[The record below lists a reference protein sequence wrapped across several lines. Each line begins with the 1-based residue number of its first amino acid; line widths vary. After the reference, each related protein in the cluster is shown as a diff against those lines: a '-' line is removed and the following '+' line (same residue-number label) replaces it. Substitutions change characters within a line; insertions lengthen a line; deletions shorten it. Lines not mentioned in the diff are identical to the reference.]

1 MQNTSSEYK
10 ELVKQSGRTFKA
22 KVICTFADGTQKIFT
37 DSDIMQNGLKIS
49 DATSNEGSFDVG
61 CAIIKE
67 LVLELDNS
75 NKQLADIDFSNAKFD
90 VRIGLVIEQ
99 KYDGTTKTEWIKK
112 GIYYTEEITENENF
126 VSIVAYDAMAKFDK
140 PYNSSLKFP
149 QMLLSIFSDACTACG
164 VPYASLAFPN
174 SKFYVQSKD
183 FINEN
188 TTYRDIISYVAQL
201 ACCFVRVDVDGIV
214 HMRWYED
221 TNREIIE
228 RQKISGN
235 VTVTCALITTA
246 DEESKTYIIGH
257 RGYAVNI
264 EDNPLAQG
272 SVNSLATAF
281 SDNIL
286 EKTITP
292 FEGEVFSDPSI
303 EAGDIVTIY
312 DYSGNDYKTYITSV
326 TFNIDNKMQIAC
338 DAETFNEKNRAGGSQ
353 SATIIAMAK
362 KQTEMQIS
370 EYDIRVQQMNQLATN
385 AMGYYETIE
394 TQDDG
399 SIICYMHDK
408 ENLSDSKTI
417 WKKTVDGIFISSD
430 GGKTYIAGVDKNGN
444 AVLKILATEGIV
456 ADWINAGTLNANLI
470 KSGTLN
476 GNTIKTDTLSGEAIK
491 TGTLDG
497 DTIKANTLN
506 GNTIIAG
513 TLNGNAIKTGTLDAG
528 QISSGSIDAGM
539 IKTGTIKSSGTNPT
553 SLNLSTGEFIS
564 SNTDGSYKL
573 RIING
578 KIYVTAGGGKEF
590 LLVTSNAGKASLKI
604 ESIEYTGSIDSAG
617 SDTSIAGKTVYTNT
631 LKAAGSE
638 ELNIESPKIDGHTI
652 VFNTRTLSDGTTLKY
667 LSWE

>member
-22 KVICTFADGTQKIFT
+22 KVICTFADGAQKIFT
-37 DSDIMQNGLKIS
+37 DSDIMQNGLKIN

-75 NKQLADIDFSNAKFD
+75 NKQLSDIDFSNAKFD

-164 VPYASLAFPN
+164 VPYASLVFPN
-174 SKFYVQSKD
+174 STFYVQSKD

-201 ACCFVRVDVDGIV
+201 ACCFVRIDVDGMI
-214 HMRWYED
+214 HMRWYEETD
-221 TNREIIE
+221 REISE
-228 RQKISGN
+228 RQKISGSIK
-235 VTVTCALITTA
+235 VTCALITTA
-246 DEESKTYIIGH
+246 DEDSKTYIIGH
-257 RGYAVNI
+257 SGYAVNI

-312 DYSGNDYKTYITSV
+312 DYSGNAYKTYITSV

-362 KQTEMQIS
+362 KQAEMQIS

-394 TQDDG
+394 SQDDG

-456 ADWINAGTLNANLI
+456 ADWINAGTLNADL
-470 KSGTLN
+470 
-476 GNTIKTDTLSGEAIK
+476 
-491 TGTLDG
+491 
-497 DTIKANTLN
+497 
-506 GNTIIAG
+506 
-513 TLNGNAIKTGTLDAG
+513 
-528 QISSGSIDAGM
+528 
-539 IKTGTIKSSGTNPT
+539 IKTGTIT
-553 SLNLSTGEFIS
+553 S
-564 SNTDGSYKL
+564 
-573 RIING
+573 
-578 KIYVTAGGGKEF
+578 V
-590 LLVTSNAGKASLKI
+590 
-604 ESIEYTGSIDSAG
+604 
-617 SDTSIAGKTVYTNT
+617 
-631 LKAAGSE
+631 
-638 ELNIESPKIDGHTI
+638 
-652 VFNTRTLSDGTTLKY
+652 DGTTSIDVKNGVIQTIGKTSNITTKLTMKSGLIVISKLEGNTTMELGKIGCVGNAESFVLVNQATFDDSVSIGGVKIQKKSESDKDSIYAPAYTSPVFRLSNDSKSDTGALYISSDGNSVLKVDSIYLEGNGMSKKTATIDGTTIKY

>member
-22 KVICTFADGTQKIFT
+22 KVICTFPDNTQKIFT
-37 DSDIMQNGLKIS
+37 DSDIMQNGLKIN

-75 NKQLADIDFSNAKFD
+75 NKQLSDIDFSNAKFD

-126 VSIVAYDAMAKFDK
+126 VSIVAYDAMSKFDK
-140 PYNSSLKFP
+140 PYNSSLRFP

-164 VPYASLAFPN
+164 VSYASLAFPN

-201 ACCFVRVDVDGIV
+201 ACCFVRIDVDGIA

-292 FEGEVFSDPSI
+292 FEGEIISDPSI

-312 DYSGNDYKTYITSV
+312 DYSGNAYKTYITSV

-362 KQTEMQIS
+362 KQAEMQIS

-385 AMGYYETIE
+385 AMGYYETVE
-394 TQDDG
+394 SQDDG

-456 ADWINAGTLNANLI
+456 ADWINAGTLNADL
-470 KSGTLN
+470 
-476 GNTIKTDTLSGEAIK
+476 
-491 TGTLDG
+491 
-497 DTIKANTLN
+497 
-506 GNTIIAG
+506 
-513 TLNGNAIKTGTLDAG
+513 
-528 QISSGSIDAGM
+528 
-539 IKTGTIKSSGTNPT
+539 IKTGTIT
-553 SLNLSTGEFIS
+553 S
-564 SNTDGSYKL
+564 
-573 RIING
+573 
-578 KIYVTAGGGKEF
+578 V
-590 LLVTSNAGKASLKI
+590 
-604 ESIEYTGSIDSAG
+604 
-617 SDTSIAGKTVYTNT
+617 
-631 LKAAGSE
+631 
-638 ELNIESPKIDGHTI
+638 
-652 VFNTRTLSDGTTLKY
+652 DGTTSIDVKNGVIQTIGKTSNITTKLTMKSGLIVISKLEGNTTMELGKIGCVGNAESFVLVNQATFDDSVSIGGVKIQKKSESDKDSIYAPAYTSPVFRLSNDSKSDTGALYISSDGNSVLKVDSIYLEGNGMSKKTATIDGTTIKY

>member
-22 KVICTFADGTQKIFT
+22 KVICTFPDNTQKIFT
-37 DSDIMQNGLKIS
+37 DSDIMQNGLKIN

-75 NKQLADIDFSNAKFD
+75 NKQLADIDFNDASFD

-112 GIYYTEEITENENF
+112 GIYYAEEITESENF
-126 VSIVAYDAMAKFDK
+126 ISIVAYDAMAKFDK

-164 VPYASLAFPN
+164 VPYASLVFPN
-174 SKFYVQSKD
+174 STFYVQSKD

-201 ACCFVRVDVDGIV
+201 ACCFVRIDVDGIA

-257 RGYAVNI
+257 SGYAVNI

-292 FEGEVFSDPSI
+292 FEGEIISDPSI

-312 DYSGNDYKTYITSV
+312 DYSGNAYKTYITNV

-338 DAETFNEKNRAGGSQ
+338 DVETFNEKNRAGGSQ

-430 GGKTYIAGVDKNGN
+430 GGKTYVAGVDKNGN

-476 GNTIKTDTLSGEAIK
+476 GNAIKVGTLDGNTIKTDTLSGE
-491 TGTLDG
+491 
-497 DTIKANTLN
+497 TIKAGTLSASKITTGILN
-506 GNTIIAG
+506 GNLIKAG
-513 TLNGNAIKTGTLDAG
+513 KIESLGNNP
-528 QISSGSIDAGM
+528 SSF
-539 IKTGTIKSSGTNPT
+539 
-553 SLNLSTGEFIS
+553 NLSSGEFIS
-564 SNTDGSYKL
+564 ASTSGDFSL
-573 RIING
+573 RIKDGMIFFAHNDTEQQIFYPGYDYQGNPSCSMENLNSVSVGSMLRVGKGYDGDGLYING
-578 KIYVTAGGGKEF
+578 KDIYVNGH
-590 LLVTSNAGKASLKI
+590 KI
-604 ESIEYTGSIDSAG
+604 IFSIVYVNG
-617 SDTSIAGKTVYTNT
+617 IACNV
-631 LKAAGSE
+631 
-638 ELNIESPKIDGHTI
+638 
-652 VFNTRTLSDGTTLKY
+652 

>member
-1 MQNTSSEYK
+1 MQNTSSKYK
-10 ELVKQSGRTFKA
+10 ELINQSGRTFKA
-22 KVICTFADGTQKIFT
+22 KVICTFADGAQKIFT
-37 DSDIMQNGLKIS
+37 DSDIMQNGLKIN

-75 NKQLADIDFSNAKFD
+75 NKQLSDIDFSNAKFD

-164 VPYASLAFPN
+164 VPYASLVFPN
-174 SKFYVQSKD
+174 STFYVQSKD

-201 ACCFVRVDVDGIV
+201 ACCFARVDVDGMI
-214 HMRWYED
+214 HMRWYEETD
-221 TNREIIE
+221 REISE
-228 RQKISGN
+228 RQKISDG

-246 DEESKTYIIGH
+246 DEDSKTYIIGH
-257 RGYAVNI
+257 SGYAVNI

-312 DYSGNDYKTYITSV
+312 DYSGNAYKTYITSV

-385 AMGYYETIE
+385 AMGYYETVE
-394 TQDDG
+394 SQDDG

-456 ADWINAGTLNANLI
+456 ADWINAGTLNADL
-470 KSGTLN
+470 
-476 GNTIKTDTLSGEAIK
+476 
-491 TGTLDG
+491 
-497 DTIKANTLN
+497 
-506 GNTIIAG
+506 
-513 TLNGNAIKTGTLDAG
+513 
-528 QISSGSIDAGM
+528 
-539 IKTGTIKSSGTNPT
+539 IKTGTIT
-553 SLNLSTGEFIS
+553 S
-564 SNTDGSYKL
+564 
-573 RIING
+573 
-578 KIYVTAGGGKEF
+578 V
-590 LLVTSNAGKASLKI
+590 
-604 ESIEYTGSIDSAG
+604 
-617 SDTSIAGKTVYTNT
+617 
-631 LKAAGSE
+631 
-638 ELNIESPKIDGHTI
+638 
-652 VFNTRTLSDGTTLKY
+652 DGTTSIDVKNGVIQTIGKTSNITTKLTMKSGLIVISKLEGNTTMELGKIGCVGNAESFVLVNQATFDDSVSIGGVKIQKKSESDKDSIYAPAYTSPVFRLSNDSKSDTGALYISSDGNSVLKVDSIYLEGNGMSKKTATIDGTTIKY

>member
-1 MQNTSSEYK
+1 MQNTSSKYK
-10 ELVKQSGRTFKA
+10 DLVKQSGRTFKA
-22 KVICTFADGTQKIFT
+22 KVICTFPDNTQKIFT
-37 DSDIMQNGLKIS
+37 DSDIMQNGLKIN

-164 VPYASLAFPN
+164 VPYASLNFPN
-174 SKFYVQSKD
+174 GTFYIQSKD
-183 FINEN
+183 FIDESA
-188 TTYRDIISYVAQL
+188 TYRDIISYVAQL

-221 TNREIIE
+221 TNREITE
-228 RQKISGN
+228 RQKISGSIK
-235 VTVTCALITTA
+235 VTCALITA
-246 DEESKTYIIGH
+246 DEDSKTYIIGH
-257 RGYAVNI
+257 SGYAVNI

-456 ADWINAGTLNANLI
+456 ADWINAGTLNADL
-470 KSGTLN
+470 
-476 GNTIKTDTLSGEAIK
+476 
-491 TGTLDG
+491 
-497 DTIKANTLN
+497 
-506 GNTIIAG
+506 
-513 TLNGNAIKTGTLDAG
+513 
-528 QISSGSIDAGM
+528 
-539 IKTGTIKSSGTNPT
+539 IKTGTITSTDKTTSINISNGTITTTGSTAGYPTKLTIQSGYIVVSRVENNTTHEVGKFGFYSDNGEAKAFLLVHKVTADEIVANDSVSIGGIKAQKKSESDRDSIYAPAYT
-553 SLNLSTGEFIS
+553 SHTFRLSNDSESDIGALYIS
-564 SNTDGSYKL
+564 SNGNSVLKVDS
-573 RIING
+573 
-578 KIYVTAGGGKEF
+578 IYLEESGVSKKTA
-590 LLVTSNAGKASLKI
+590 T
-604 ESIEYTGSIDSAG
+604 ID
-617 SDTSIAGKTVYTNT
+617 GKT
-631 LKAAGSE
+631 
-638 ELNIESPKIDGHTI
+638 I
-652 VFNTRTLSDGTTLKY
+652 KY

>member
-1 MQNTSSEYK
+1 M
-10 ELVKQSGRTFKA
+10 
-22 KVICTFADGTQKIFT
+22 
-37 DSDIMQNGLKIS
+37 
-49 DATSNEGSFDVG
+49 
-61 CAIIKE
+61 
-67 LVLELDNS
+67 LELDNS
-75 NKQLADIDFSNAKFD
+75 NKQLSDIDFSNAKFD

-201 ACCFVRVDVDGIV
+201 ACCFVRIDIDGIA

-272 SVNSLATAF
+272 GVNTLSQAF
-281 SDNIL
+281 TNNIL

-312 DYSGNDYKTYITSV
+312 DYSGNAYKTYITSV

-338 DAETFNEKNRAGGSQ
+338 DAETFNEKNRSGANQ

-362 KQTEMQIS
+362 KQTEKQLS

-385 AMGYYETIE
+385 AMGYYETVE
-394 TQDDG
+394 SQDDG

-408 ENLSDSKTI
+408 ESLSDSKTI

-430 GGKTYIAGVDKNGN
+430 GGKTYVAGVDKNGN

-456 ADWINAGTLNANLI
+456 ADWIIAGTLNADL
-470 KSGTLN
+470 
-476 GNTIKTDTLSGEAIK
+476 
-491 TGTLDG
+491 
-497 DTIKANTLN
+497 
-506 GNTIIAG
+506 
-513 TLNGNAIKTGTLDAG
+513 
-528 QISSGSIDAGM
+528 
-539 IKTGTIKSSGTNPT
+539 IKTGTITSADGTTSIDVKNGVIQTIGKTSNITTKLTLNSGLIIISKVEGNTTTELGKIGCVGNAESFVLVNQATFDNSVSIGGIKIQKKSESDKDSIYAPAYTSPTFRLSNDSKSNVGAFYISSSGN
-553 SLNLSTGEFIS
+553 SVLE
-564 SNTDGSYKL
+564 
-573 RIING
+573 
-578 KIYVTAGGGKEF
+578 
-590 LLVTSNAGKASLKI
+590 
-604 ESIEYTGSIDSAG
+604 
-617 SDTSIAGKTVYTNT
+617 TNT
-631 LKAAGSE
+631 LK
-638 ELNIESPKIDGHTI
+638 LDGHTI

>member
-22 KVICTFADGTQKIFT
+22 KVICTFPDNTQKIFT
-37 DSDIMQNGLKIS
+37 DSDIMQNGLKIN

-75 NKQLADIDFSNAKFD
+75 NKQLSDIDFSNAKFD

-126 VSIVAYDAMAKFDK
+126 VSIVAYDAMSKFDK
-140 PYNSSLKFP
+140 PYNSSLRFP

-164 VPYASLAFPN
+164 VSYASLAFPN

-201 ACCFVRVDVDGIV
+201 ACCFVRIDVDGIA

-292 FEGEVFSDPSI
+292 FEGEIISDPSI

-312 DYSGNDYKTYITSV
+312 DYSGNAYKTYITNV

-338 DAETFNEKNRAGGSQ
+338 DVETFNEKNRAGGSQ

-385 AMGYYETIE
+385 AMGYYETVE
-394 TQDDG
+394 SQDDG

-456 ADWINAGTLNANLI
+456 ADWINAGTLNADL
-470 KSGTLN
+470 
-476 GNTIKTDTLSGEAIK
+476 
-491 TGTLDG
+491 
-497 DTIKANTLN
+497 
-506 GNTIIAG
+506 
-513 TLNGNAIKTGTLDAG
+513 
-528 QISSGSIDAGM
+528 
-539 IKTGTIKSSGTNPT
+539 IKTGTIT
-553 SLNLSTGEFIS
+553 S
-564 SNTDGSYKL
+564 
-573 RIING
+573 
-578 KIYVTAGGGKEF
+578 V
-590 LLVTSNAGKASLKI
+590 
-604 ESIEYTGSIDSAG
+604 
-617 SDTSIAGKTVYTNT
+617 
-631 LKAAGSE
+631 
-638 ELNIESPKIDGHTI
+638 
-652 VFNTRTLSDGTTLKY
+652 DGTTSIDVKNGVIQTIGKTSNITTKLTMKSGLIVISKLEGNTTMELGKIGCVGNAESFVLVNQATFDDSVSIGGVKIQKKSESDKDSIYAPAYTSPVFRLSNDSKSDTGALYISSDGNSVLKVDSIYLEGNGMSKKTATIDGTTIKY

>member
-1 MQNTSSEYK
+1 MQNTSSKYK

-22 KVICTFADGTQKIFT
+22 KVICTFADGTQRIFT
-37 DSDIMQNGLKIS
+37 DSDIMQNGLKIN

-75 NKQLADIDFSNAKFD
+75 NKQLADIDFNGASFD
-90 VRIGLVIEQ
+90 VRVGLIVEQ

-112 GIYYTEEITENENF
+112 GIYYAEEITESENF
-126 VSIVAYDAMAKFDK
+126 ISIVAYDAMAKFDK

-164 VPYASLAFPN
+164 VPYASLNFPN
-174 SKFYVQSKD
+174 STFYVQSKD
-183 FINEN
+183 FIDESA
-188 TTYRDIISYVAQL
+188 TYRDIISYVAQL
-201 ACCFVRVDVDGIV
+201 ACCFARVDVDGMI
-214 HMRWYED
+214 HMRWYEETD
-221 TNREIIE
+221 REISE
-228 RQKISGN
+228 RQKISGS

-246 DEESKTYIIGH
+246 DEDSKTYILGH
-257 RGYAVNI
+257 SGYAANI

-272 SVNSLATAF
+272 AVNTLSQAF
-281 SDNIL
+281 ADNIL

-292 FEGEVFSDPSI
+292 FEGEILSDPSI

-312 DYSGNDYKTYITSV
+312 DYSGNAYKTYITNV

-394 TQDDG
+394 SQDDG

-456 ADWINAGTLNANLI
+456 ADWIIAGTLNANLI

-476 GNTIKTDTLSGEAIK
+476 GNTIKADTLSGEAIK

-506 GNTIIAG
+506 GNTI
-513 TLNGNAIKTGTLDAG
+513 KTGTLDAG

-539 IKTGTIKSSGTNPT
+539 Q
-553 SLNLSTGEFIS
+553 
-564 SNTDGSYKL
+564 KL
-573 RIING
+573 
-578 KIYVTAGGGKEF
+578 
-590 LLVTSNAGKASLKI
+590 
-604 ESIEYTGSIDSAG
+604 
-617 SDTSIAGKTVYTNT
+617 
-631 LKAAGSE
+631 
-638 ELNIESPKIDGHTI
+638 EL
-652 VFNTRTLSDGTTLKY
+652 
-667 LSWE
+667 

>member
-1 MQNTSSEYK
+1 MQNTSSKYK

-22 KVICTFADGTQKIFT
+22 KVICTFADGTQRIFT
-37 DSDIMQNGLKIS
+37 DSDIMQNGLKIN

-75 NKQLADIDFSNAKFD
+75 NKQLADIDFNGASFD
-90 VRIGLVIEQ
+90 VRVGLIVEQ

-112 GIYYTEEITENENF
+112 GIYYAEEITESENF
-126 VSIVAYDAMAKFDK
+126 ISIVAYDAMAKFDK

-164 VPYASLAFPN
+164 VPYASLNFPN
-174 SKFYVQSKD
+174 STFYVQSKD
-183 FINEN
+183 FIDESA
-188 TTYRDIISYVAQL
+188 TYRDIISYVAQL
-201 ACCFVRVDVDGIV
+201 ACCFARVDVDGMI
-214 HMRWYED
+214 HMRWYEETD
-221 TNREIIE
+221 REISE
-228 RQKISGN
+228 RQKISGS

-257 RGYAVNI
+257 RGYAVNM

-272 SVNSLATAF
+272 GVNTLSQAF
-281 SDNIL
+281 TNNIL

-312 DYSGNDYKTYITSV
+312 DYSGNAYKTYITSV

-362 KQTEMQIS
+362 KQAEMQIS

-456 ADWINAGTLNANLI
+456 ADWINAGTLNADL
-470 KSGTLN
+470 
-476 GNTIKTDTLSGEAIK
+476 
-491 TGTLDG
+491 
-497 DTIKANTLN
+497 
-506 GNTIIAG
+506 
-513 TLNGNAIKTGTLDAG
+513 
-528 QISSGSIDAGM
+528 
-539 IKTGTIKSSGTNPT
+539 IKTGTITSADGTVSIDIKNGVIQTIGKTSNITTKLTLSSGLIIISKVEGNTTTELGKIGCVGNAESFVLVNQATFDNSVSIGGIKIQKKSESDKDSIYAPAYT
-553 SLNLSTGEFIS
+553 SHTFRLSNDSESDIGALYIS
-564 SNTDGSYKL
+564 SNGNSVLKVDS
-573 RIING
+573 
-578 KIYVTAGGGKEF
+578 IYLEESGVSKKTA
-590 LLVTSNAGKASLKI
+590 T
-604 ESIEYTGSIDSAG
+604 ID
-617 SDTSIAGKTVYTNT
+617 GKT
-631 LKAAGSE
+631 
-638 ELNIESPKIDGHTI
+638 I
-652 VFNTRTLSDGTTLKY
+652 KY

>member
-1 MQNTSSEYK
+1 MQNTSSKYK

-22 KVICTFADGTQKIFT
+22 KVICTFPDNTQKIFT

-75 NKQLADIDFSNAKFD
+75 NKQLANIDFSNAKFD

-99 KYDGTTKTEWIKK
+99 KYDGSTKTEWIKK

-164 VPYASLAFPN
+164 VPYASLNFPN
-174 SKFYVQSKD
+174 GTFYIQSKD
-183 FINEN
+183 FIDESA
-188 TTYRDIISYVAQL
+188 TYRDIISYVAQL

-221 TNREIIE
+221 TNREITE
-228 RQKISGN
+228 RQKISGSIK
-235 VTVTCALITTA
+235 VTCALITTA

-257 RGYAVNI
+257 SGYAVNI

-272 SVNSLATAF
+272 SVNTLSKAF
-281 SDNIL
+281 TDNIL
-286 EKTITP
+286 EKTIVP
-292 FEGEVFSDPSI
+292 FEGEMLSDPSL

-394 TQDDG
+394 SQDDG

-456 ADWINAGTLNANLI
+456 ADWINAGTLNADL
-470 KSGTLN
+470 
-476 GNTIKTDTLSGEAIK
+476 
-491 TGTLDG
+491 
-497 DTIKANTLN
+497 
-506 GNTIIAG
+506 
-513 TLNGNAIKTGTLDAG
+513 
-528 QISSGSIDAGM
+528 
-539 IKTGTIKSSGTNPT
+539 IKTGTIT
-553 SLNLSTGEFIS
+553 S
-564 SNTDGSYKL
+564 
-573 RIING
+573 
-578 KIYVTAGGGKEF
+578 
-590 LLVTSNAGKASLKI
+590 
-604 ESIEYTGSIDSAG
+604 
-617 SDTSIAGKTVYTNT
+617 
-631 LKAAGSE
+631 
-638 ELNIESPKIDGHTI
+638 
-652 VFNTRTLSDGTTLKY
+652 SDGTTSIDIKNGVIKTIGKTSNITTKLTLSSGLIVISKVEGNATRELGKIGCVGNAESFVLVNQATFDNSVSIGGIKIQKKSESDRDSIYAPAYTSPTFRLSNDSKSNVGAFYISSAGHSVLETDLLRFDGDEIYKRTATINGTTIKY

>member
-1 MQNTSSEYK
+1 
-10 ELVKQSGRTFKA
+10 
-22 KVICTFADGTQKIFT
+22 
-37 DSDIMQNGLKIS
+37 
-49 DATSNEGSFDVG
+49 
-61 CAIIKE
+61 
-67 LVLELDNS
+67 
-75 NKQLADIDFSNAKFD
+75 
-90 VRIGLVIEQ
+90 
-99 KYDGTTKTEWIKK
+99 
-112 GIYYTEEITENENF
+112 
-126 VSIVAYDAMAKFDK
+126 
-140 PYNSSLKFP
+140 
-149 QMLLSIFSDACTACG
+149 
-164 VPYASLAFPN
+164 
-174 SKFYVQSKD
+174 
-183 FINEN
+183 
-188 TTYRDIISYVAQL
+188 
-201 ACCFVRVDVDGIV
+201 
-214 HMRWYED
+214 
-221 TNREIIE
+221 
-228 RQKISGN
+228 
-235 VTVTCALITTA
+235 
-246 DEESKTYIIGH
+246 
-257 RGYAVNI
+257 
-264 EDNPLAQG
+264 
-272 SVNSLATAF
+272 
-281 SDNIL
+281 
-286 EKTITP
+286 
-292 FEGEVFSDPSI
+292 
-303 EAGDIVTIY
+303 
-312 DYSGNDYKTYITSV
+312 
-326 TFNIDNKMQIAC
+326 MQIAC
-338 DAETFNEKNRAGGSQ
+338 DVETFNEKNRAGGSQ

-362 KQTEMQIS
+362 KQAEMQIS

-385 AMGYYETIE
+385 AMGYYETVE
-394 TQDDG
+394 SQDDG

-476 GNTIKTDTLSGEAIK
+476 GNTIKADTLSGEAIK

-578 KIYVTAGGGKEF
+578 KIYVTAGGKEF

>member
-1 MQNTSSEYK
+1 M
-10 ELVKQSGRTFKA
+10 VKQSGRTFKA
-22 KVICTFADGTQKIFT
+22 KVICTFADGAQKIFT
-37 DSDIMQNGLKIS
+37 DSDIMQNGLKIN

-75 NKQLADIDFSNAKFD
+75 NKQLSDIDFSNAKFD

-201 ACCFVRVDVDGIV
+201 ACCFVRIDIDGIA

-272 SVNSLATAF
+272 GVNTLSQAF
-281 SDNIL
+281 TNNIL

-312 DYSGNDYKTYITSV
+312 DYSGNAYKTYITSV

-394 TQDDG
+394 SQDDG

-470 KSGTLN
+470 KPGTLN
-476 GNTIKTDTLSGEAIK
+476 GNTG
-491 TGTLDG
+491 
-497 DTIKANTLN
+497 
-506 GNTIIAG
+506 
-513 TLNGNAIKTGTLDAG
+513 
-528 QISSGSIDAGM
+528 
-539 IKTGTIKSSGTNPT
+539 P
-553 SLNLSTGEFIS
+553 
-564 SNTDGSYKL
+564 
-573 RIING
+573 
-578 KIYVTAGGGKEF
+578 
-590 LLVTSNAGKASLKI
+590 
-604 ESIEYTGSIDSAG
+604 
-617 SDTSIAGKTVYTNT
+617 
-631 LKAAGSE
+631 
-638 ELNIESPKIDGHTI
+638 
-652 VFNTRTLSDGTTLKY
+652 
-667 LSWE
+667 

>member
-22 KVICTFADGTQKIFT
+22 KVICTFPDNTQKIFT
-37 DSDIMQNGLKIS
+37 DSDIMQNGLKIN

-67 LVLELDNS
+67 LVLEIDNS
-75 NKQLADIDFSNAKFD
+75 NKQLADIDFNGASFD
-90 VRIGLVIEQ
+90 VRVGLIVEQ

-112 GIYYTEEITENENF
+112 GIYYAEEITESENF
-126 VSIVAYDAMAKFDK
+126 ISIVAYDAMAKFDK

-164 VPYASLAFPN
+164 VPYASLNFPN
-174 SKFYVQSKD
+174 STFYVQSKD
-183 FINEN
+183 FIDESA
-188 TTYRDIISYVAQL
+188 TYRDIISYVAQL
-201 ACCFVRVDVDGIV
+201 ACCFARVDVDGMI
-214 HMRWYED
+214 HMRWYEETD
-221 TNREIIE
+221 REISE
-228 RQKISGN
+228 RQKISGS

-246 DEESKTYIIGH
+246 DEDSKTYIIGH
-257 RGYAVNI
+257 SGYAVNI

-292 FEGEVFSDPSI
+292 FEGEIISDPSI

-312 DYSGNDYKTYITSV
+312 DYSGNAYKTYITNV

-362 KQTEMQIS
+362 KQAEMQIS

-456 ADWINAGTLNANLI
+456 ADWINAGTLNADL
-470 KSGTLN
+470 
-476 GNTIKTDTLSGEAIK
+476 
-491 TGTLDG
+491 
-497 DTIKANTLN
+497 
-506 GNTIIAG
+506 
-513 TLNGNAIKTGTLDAG
+513 
-528 QISSGSIDAGM
+528 
-539 IKTGTIKSSGTNPT
+539 IKTGTITSADGTVSIDIKNGVIQTIGKTSNITTKLTLSSGLIIISKVEGNTTTELGKIGCVGNAESFVLVNQATFNNSVSIGGIKAQRKSESDRDSIYASAYTSPT
-553 SLNLSTGEFIS
+553 YRLSNNSKSNVGAFYIS
-564 SNTDGSYKL
+564 SAGHSVLETDLLRFDGNEIYK
-573 RIING
+573 R
-578 KIYVTAGGGKEF
+578 TM
-590 LLVTSNAGKASLKI
+590 T
-604 ESIEYTGSIDSAG
+604 
-617 SDTSIAGKTVYTNT
+617 
-631 LKAAGSE
+631 
-638 ELNIESPKIDGHTI
+638 IDGNTI
-652 VFNTRTLSDGTTLKY
+652 KY
-667 LSWE
+667 LGW

>member
-1 MQNTSSEYK
+1 MQNTSSKYK
-10 ELVKQSGRTFKA
+10 ELIKQSGRTFKA
-22 KVICTFADGTQKIFT
+22 KVICTFADGAQKIFT
-37 DSDIMQNGLKIS
+37 DSDIMQNGLKIN

-75 NKQLADIDFSNAKFD
+75 NKQLADIDFNDASFD

-112 GIYYTEEITENENF
+112 GIYYTEKITENENF
-126 VSIVAYDAMAKFDK
+126 VSIVAYDAMSKFDK
-140 PYNSSLKFP
+140 PYNSSLRFQ
-149 QMLLSIFSDACTACG
+149 QMLLSIFSDACTTCG

-201 ACCFVRVDVDGIV
+201 ACCFVRIDVDGIA

-312 DYSGNDYKTYITSV
+312 DYSGNAYKTYITSV

-338 DAETFNEKNRAGGSQ
+338 DAETFNEKNRAGGNQ

-362 KQTEMQIS
+362 KQAEMQIS

-456 ADWINAGTLNANLI
+456 ADWINAGTLN
-470 KSGTLN
+470 
-476 GNTIKTDTLSGEAIK
+476 
-491 TGTLDG
+491 
-497 DTIKANTLN
+497 

-553 SLNLSTGEFIS
+553 SLL
-564 SNTDGSYKL
+564 
-573 RIING
+573 
-578 KIYVTAGGGKEF
+578 
-590 LLVTSNAGKASLKI
+590 
-604 ESIEYTGSIDSAG
+604 
-617 SDTSIAGKTVYTNT
+617 IA
-631 LKAAGSE
+631 
-638 ELNIESPKIDGHTI
+638 IH
-652 VFNTRTLSDGTTLKY
+652 
-667 LSWE
+667 

>member
-1 MQNTSSEYK
+1 MQNTSSKYK

-22 KVICTFADGTQKIFT
+22 KVICTFPDNTQKIFT
-37 DSDIMQNGLKIS
+37 DSDIMQNGLKIN

-75 NKQLADIDFSNAKFD
+75 NKQLADIDFNDASFD

-140 PYNSSLKFP
+140 PYNSSLRFP

-164 VPYASLAFPN
+164 VSYASLAFPN

-201 ACCFVRVDVDGIV
+201 ACCFVRIDVDGIA

-312 DYSGNDYKTYITSV
+312 DYSGNAYKTYITSV

-362 KQTEMQIS
+362 KQAEMQIS

-394 TQDDG
+394 SQDDG

-456 ADWINAGTLNANLI
+456 ADWINAGTLNADL
-470 KSGTLN
+470 
-476 GNTIKTDTLSGEAIK
+476 
-491 TGTLDG
+491 
-497 DTIKANTLN
+497 
-506 GNTIIAG
+506 
-513 TLNGNAIKTGTLDAG
+513 
-528 QISSGSIDAGM
+528 
-539 IKTGTIKSSGTNPT
+539 IKTGTIT
-553 SLNLSTGEFIS
+553 S
-564 SNTDGSYKL
+564 
-573 RIING
+573 
-578 KIYVTAGGGKEF
+578 V
-590 LLVTSNAGKASLKI
+590 
-604 ESIEYTGSIDSAG
+604 
-617 SDTSIAGKTVYTNT
+617 
-631 LKAAGSE
+631 
-638 ELNIESPKIDGHTI
+638 
-652 VFNTRTLSDGTTLKY
+652 DGTTSIDVKNGVIQTIGKTSNITTKLTMKSGLIVISKLEGNTTMELGKIGCVGNAESFVLVNQATFDDSVSIGGVKIQKKSESDKDSIYAPAYTSPVFRLSNDSKSDTGALYISSDGNSVLKVDSIYLEGNGMSKKTATIDGTTIKY

>member
-22 KVICTFADGTQKIFT
+22 KVVCTFPDNTQKIFT

-75 NKQLADIDFSNAKFD
+75 NKQLTDINFNGASFD

-99 KYDGTTKTEWIKK
+99 RYDGTTKTEWIKK

-164 VPYASLAFPN
+164 VPYASLNFPN
-174 SKFYVQSKD
+174 GTFYIQSKD
-183 FINEN
+183 FIDESA
-188 TTYRDIISYVAQL
+188 TYRDVISYVAQL

-221 TNREIIE
+221 TNREITE
-228 RQKISGN
+228 RQKISGSIK
-235 VTVTCALITTA
+235 VTCALITTA

-257 RGYAVNI
+257 SGYAVNI

-292 FEGEVFSDPSI
+292 FEGEIISDPSI

-312 DYSGNDYKTYITSV
+312 DYSGNAYKTYITSV

-362 KQTEMQIS
+362 KQAEMQIS

-430 GGKTYIAGVDKNGN
+430 GGKTYVAGVDKNGN

-456 ADWINAGTLNANLI
+456 ADWIIAGTLNADL
-470 KSGTLN
+470 
-476 GNTIKTDTLSGEAIK
+476 
-491 TGTLDG
+491 
-497 DTIKANTLN
+497 
-506 GNTIIAG
+506 
-513 TLNGNAIKTGTLDAG
+513 
-528 QISSGSIDAGM
+528 
-539 IKTGTIKSSGTNPT
+539 IKTGTITSADGTTSIDVKNGVIQTIGKTSNITTKLTLNSGLIVISKIEGSTTKEIGKIGCTGEAKSFVLVHQISLDGIPLKKKSENDRDSIYASAYT
-553 SLNLSTGEFIS
+553 SLTFRLSNDSESDIGAFYIS
-564 SNTDGSYKL
+564 SNGNSVLKVDS
-573 RIING
+573 
-578 KIYVTAGGGKEF
+578 IYLEGNSISKKTA
-590 LLVTSNAGKASLKI
+590 
-604 ESIEYTGSIDSAG
+604 
-617 SDTSIAGKTVYTNT
+617 
-631 LKAAGSE
+631 
-638 ELNIESPKIDGHTI
+638 TI
-652 VFNTRTLSDGTTLKY
+652 DGTTIKY

>member
-1 MQNTSSEYK
+1 MQNTSSKYK

-22 KVICTFADGTQKIFT
+22 KVICTFPDNTQKIFT
-37 DSDIMQNGLKIS
+37 DSDIMQNGLKIN

-75 NKQLADIDFSNAKFD
+75 NKQLADIDFNDASFD

-126 VSIVAYDAMAKFDK
+126 VSIVAYDAMSKFDK
-140 PYNSSLKFP
+140 PYNSSLRFP

-201 ACCFVRVDVDGIV
+201 ACCFVRIDVDGIA

-228 RQKISGN
+228 RQKISGSIK
-235 VTVTCALITTA
+235 VTCALITTA
-246 DEESKTYIIGH
+246 DEDSKTYIIGH
-257 RGYAVNI
+257 SGYAVNI

-272 SVNSLATAF
+272 AVNTLSQAF
-281 SDNIL
+281 TNNIL

-292 FEGEVFSDPSI
+292 FEGEILSDPSI

-312 DYSGNDYKTYITSV
+312 DYSGNAYKTYITSV
-326 TFNIDNKMQIAC
+326 SFNIDNKSQIAC
-338 DAETFNEKNRAGGSQ
+338 DAETFNEKNRSGANQ

-362 KQTEMQIS
+362 KQTEIQLS

-456 ADWINAGTLNANLI
+456 ADWINAGTLNADL
-470 KSGTLN
+470 
-476 GNTIKTDTLSGEAIK
+476 
-491 TGTLDG
+491 
-497 DTIKANTLN
+497 
-506 GNTIIAG
+506 
-513 TLNGNAIKTGTLDAG
+513 
-528 QISSGSIDAGM
+528 
-539 IKTGTIKSSGTNPT
+539 IKTGTITSADGTVSIDIKNGVIRTIGKTSNITTKLTLSSGLIIISKVEGNTTTELGKIGCVGNAESFVLVNQATFNNSVSIGGIKIQKKSESDKDSIYAPAYT
-553 SLNLSTGEFIS
+553 SHTFRLSNDSKSNVGAFYIS
-564 SNTDGSYKL
+564 SSGNSVL
-573 RIING
+573 
-578 KIYVTAGGGKEF
+578 E
-590 LLVTSNAGKASLKI
+590 
-604 ESIEYTGSIDSAG
+604 
-617 SDTSIAGKTVYTNT
+617 TNT
-631 LKAAGSE
+631 LK
-638 ELNIESPKIDGHTI
+638 LDGHTI
-652 VFNTRTLSDGTTLKY
+652 VFNTRELSDGTTIKY
-667 LSWE
+667 LSWVE

>member
-1 MQNTSSEYK
+1 MQNTSSKYK

-164 VPYASLAFPN
+164 VPYSSLNFPN
-174 SKFYVQSKD
+174 GTFYIQSKD

-312 DYSGNDYKTYITSV
+312 DYSGNAYKTYITSV

-362 KQTEMQIS
+362 KQAEMQIS

-456 ADWINAGTLNANLI
+456 ADWINAGTLNADL
-470 KSGTLN
+470 
-476 GNTIKTDTLSGEAIK
+476 
-491 TGTLDG
+491 
-497 DTIKANTLN
+497 
-506 GNTIIAG
+506 
-513 TLNGNAIKTGTLDAG
+513 
-528 QISSGSIDAGM
+528 
-539 IKTGTIKSSGTNPT
+539 IKTGTITSADGTVSIDIKNGVIRTIGKTSNITTKLTLSSGLIIISKVEGNTTTELGKIGCVGNAESFVLVNQATFDNSVSIGGIKIQKKSESDKDSIYAPAYTSPT
-553 SLNLSTGEFIS
+553 FRLSNDSKSNVGAFYIS
-564 SNTDGSYKL
+564 SSGNSVL
-573 RIING
+573 
-578 KIYVTAGGGKEF
+578 E
-590 LLVTSNAGKASLKI
+590 
-604 ESIEYTGSIDSAG
+604 
-617 SDTSIAGKTVYTNT
+617 TNT
-631 LKAAGSE
+631 LK
-638 ELNIESPKIDGHTI
+638 LDGHTI